1 MYFPEWNVLI
11 SINISLHFV
20 PEGGV
25 GLTISQSITWTNQ
38 LDNAYMRHPEP
49 KSKTPPLCT

>member
-11 SINISLHFV
+11 SINISLLFV

-38 LDNAYMRHPEP
+38 LHNAYMRHPEP
-49 KSKTPPLCT
+49 QSKTPPLCT